1 MKALATFS
9 TDLSCLMSKINV
21 EYQKR
26 SIKSV
31 LLNLEAQ
38 VSGSEFEFSLQH
50 VTATD
55 FFDKNGYFCRGEE
68 KLALDQSDD
77 PNVVVLPSKVF
88 SQIEEYDSLCL
99 TLFADKNK
107 YKSWNFFWPDNPG
120 QKNLEILLKVA
131 EPEPEPGPE
140 PEPYQVIWKKTEPD
154 PETGPEPDPEPG
166 PEPETEPG
174 PEPGPE
180 PETETE
186 PGPEPET
193 ETEPE
198 PEPGPTVRSP
208 RNFWI
213 MFCLLCG
220 LAVAIFFLKNDI
232 VANFKKLTDENNS
245 CSSSEQLA
253 VVLLEEGSWSD
264 YINSCKNYFKNT
276 SDEEFQAILAQ
287 LSERSAISSG
297 QVWLDIG
304 KLYDVNFEQHLLKML
319 KPGIKPD
326 VQLAISSY
334 RKASDANVVGAK
346 TLLRAACQNIDEP
359 YFKLMTEKECEGL

>member
-55 FFDKNGYFCRGEE
+55 FFDKNGDFCRGEE

-131 EPEPEPGPE
+131 EPEPEPEPGPE

-154 PETGPEPDPEPG
+154 PETGPEPDPETG
-166 PEPETEPG
+166 PELDPET
-174 PEPGPE
+174 
-180 PETETE
+180 
-186 PGPEPET
+186 
-193 ETEPE
+193 
-198 PEPGPTVRSP
+198 GPTVRSP

>member
-55 FFDKNGYFCRGEE
+55 FFDKNGDFCRGEE

-120 QKNLEILLKVA
+120 QINLEILLKVA

-140 PEPYQVIWKKTEPD
+140 T
-154 PETGPEPDPEPG
+154 
-166 PEPETEPG
+166 ETEPG
-174 PEPGPE
+174 PEPG
-180 PETETE
+180 
-186 PGPEPET
+186 
-193 ETEPE
+193 
-198 PEPGPTVRSP
+198 PGPTVRSP

>member
-1 MKALATFS
+1 
-9 TDLSCLMSKINV
+9 MSKINV

-55 FFDKNGYFCRGEE
+55 FFDKNGDFCRGEE

-131 EPEPEPGPE
+131 EPEPEP
-140 PEPYQVIWKKTEPD
+140 
-154 PETGPEPDPEPG
+154 
-166 PEPETEPG
+166 ETEPG
-174 PEPGPE
+174 PEPG
-180 PETETE
+180 
-186 PGPEPET
+186 
-193 ETEPE
+193 
-198 PEPGPTVRSP
+198 PGPTVRSP

-304 KLYDVNFEQHLLKML
+304 KLYDVNFEHHLLKML

>member
-55 FFDKNGYFCRGEE
+55 FFDKNGDFCRGEE

-120 QKNLEILLKVA
+120 QKNLEILLKVV
-131 EPEPEPGPE
+131 EPEPEP
-140 PEPYQVIWKKTEPD
+140 
-154 PETGPEPDPEPG
+154 
-166 PEPETEPG
+166 
-174 PEPGPE
+174 
-180 PETETE
+180 
-186 PGPEPET
+186 
-193 ETEPE
+193 EPE
-198 PEPGPTVRSP
+198 PEIVEPEPEIVEPEPEQPKPKTEDETGTGPKPEPKPKTEDETGSKPGTKTPVRAP
-208 RNFWI
+208 KKFWMI
-213 MFCLLCG
+213 FALLCG
-220 LAVAIFFLKNDI
+220 LAVAIFFLQNEI

>member
-1 MKALATFS
+1 MKKLAIFS

-31 LLNLEAQ
+31 LLDLEAQ
-38 VSGSEFEFSLQH
+38 VSGLDFEFSLQH

-55 FFDKNGYFCRGEE
+55 FFDKNGDFCRGEE
-68 KLALDQSDD
+68 QLPLDQTDS
-77 PNVVVLPSKVF
+77 PNVLVLPSKVF
-88 SQIEEYDSLCL
+88 AHIEEYDSLCL

-120 QKNLEILLKVA
+120 QKNLEILLKVV
-131 EPEPEPGPE
+131 EPEP
-140 PEPYQVIWKKTEPD
+140 KTED
-154 PETGPEPDPEPG
+154 ETGTGSKPETKTP
-166 PEPETEPG
+166 
-174 PEPGPE
+174 
-180 PETETE
+180 
-186 PGPEPET
+186 
-193 ETEPE
+193 
-198 PEPGPTVRSP
+198 VRAP
-208 RNFWI
+208 KKFW
-213 MFCLLCG
+213 MFFALLCG
-220 LAVAIFFLKNDI
+220 LAAAIFFLQNEI
-232 VANFKKLTDENNS
+232 VSNFKKLTDENNS

-253 VVLLEEGSWSD
+253 VVLFEEGSWAE
-264 YINSCKNYFKNT
+264 YINSCRDYFKNT

>member
-55 FFDKNGYFCRGEE
+55 FFDKNGDFCRGEE

-131 EPEPEPGPE
+131 EPEPEPG
-140 PEPYQVIWKKTEPD
+140 
-154 PETGPEPDPEPG
+154 
-166 PEPETEPG
+166 
-174 PEPGPE
+174 
-180 PETETE
+180 
-186 PGPEPET
+186 
-193 ETEPE
+193 
-198 PEPGPTVRSP
+198 PGPTVRSP

>member
-55 FFDKNGYFCRGEE
+55 FFDKNGDFCRGEE

-131 EPEPEPGPE
+131 EPEPEPE
-140 PEPYQVIWKKTEPD
+140 
-154 PETGPEPDPEPG
+154 PEPG

-174 PEPGPE
+174 PEP
-180 PETETE
+180 ETE

-193 ETEPE
+193 ETEPG
-198 PEPGPTVRSP
+198 PGPTVRSP

>member
-9 TDLSCLMSKINV
+9 TDLSCVMSKINV

-55 FFDKNGYFCRGEE
+55 FFDKNGDFCRGEE

-99 TLFADKNK
+99 TLFADKNE

-131 EPEPEPGPE
+131 EPG
-140 PEPYQVIWKKTEPD
+140 
-154 PETGPEPDPEPG
+154 
-166 PEPETEPG
+166 PETETEPE

-186 PGPEPET
+186 PGPEPG
-193 ETEPE
+193 
-198 PEPGPTVRSP
+198 PGPTVRSP

-304 KLYDVNFEQHLLKML
+304 KLYDVNFEHHLLKML

>member
-55 FFDKNGYFCRGEE
+55 FFDKNGDFCRGEE

-131 EPEPEPGPE
+131 EPEPEPE
-140 PEPYQVIWKKTEPD
+140 
-154 PETGPEPDPEPG
+154 PEPG

-174 PEPGPE
+174 PEPEPEPGPETEPGPE
-180 PETETE
+180 PEPGSETE

-193 ETEPE
+193 ETGPE
-198 PEPGPTVRSP
+198 PGPGPTVRSP

-304 KLYDVNFEQHLLKML
+304 KLYDVNFEHHLLKML

>member
-1 MKALATFS
+1 MKKLAIFS

-31 LLNLEAQ
+31 LLDLEAQ
-38 VSGSEFEFSLQH
+38 VSGLDFEFSLQH
-50 VTATD
+50 VTATN
-55 FFDKNGYFCRGEE
+55 FFDKNGDFCRGEE
-68 KLALDQSDD
+68 QLPLDQTDS
-77 PNVVVLPSKVF
+77 PNVLVLPSKVF
-88 SQIEEYDSLCL
+88 AHIEEYDSLCL

-120 QKNLEILLKVA
+120 QKNLEILLKVV
-131 EPEPEPGPE
+131 EPEPEQP
-140 PEPYQVIWKKTEPD
+140 KTED
-154 PETGPEPDPEPG
+154 ETGTGSKPETKTP
-166 PEPETEPG
+166 
-174 PEPGPE
+174 
-180 PETETE
+180 
-186 PGPEPET
+186 
-193 ETEPE
+193 
-198 PEPGPTVRSP
+198 VRAP
-208 RNFWI
+208 KKFW
-213 MFCLLCG
+213 MFFALLCG
-220 LAVAIFFLKNDI
+220 LAAAIFFLQNEI
-232 VANFKKLTDENNS
+232 VSNFKKLTDENNS

-253 VVLLEEGSWSD
+253 VVLFEEGSWAE
-264 YINSCKNYFKNT
+264 YINSCRDYFKNT

>member
-55 FFDKNGYFCRGEE
+55 FFDKNGDFCRGEE

-131 EPEPEPGPE
+131 EPEPEPE
-140 PEPYQVIWKKTEPD
+140 
-154 PETGPEPDPEPG
+154 
-166 PEPETEPG
+166 
-174 PEPGPE
+174 PE
-180 PETETE
+180 PETET
-186 PGPEPET
+186 
-193 ETEPE
+193 
-198 PEPGPTVRSP
+198 EPGPTVRSP

>member
-1 MKALATFS
+1 MKKLAIFS

-31 LLNLEAQ
+31 LLDLEAQ
-38 VSGSEFEFSLQH
+38 VSGLDFEFSLQH
-50 VTATD
+50 VTATN
-55 FFDKNGYFCRGEE
+55 FFDKNGDFCRGEE
-68 KLALDQSDD
+68 QLPLDQTDS
-77 PNVVVLPSKVF
+77 PNVLVLPSKVF
-88 SQIEEYDSLCL
+88 AHIEEYDSLCL

-120 QKNLEILLKVA
+120 QKNLEILLKVV
-131 EPEPEPGPE
+131 EPEPEQPKTEDETGTGPKPE
-140 PEPYQVIWKKTEPD
+140 PKPKTED
-154 PETGPEPDPEPG
+154 ETGTGSKPETKTP
-166 PEPETEPG
+166 
-174 PEPGPE
+174 
-180 PETETE
+180 
-186 PGPEPET
+186 
-193 ETEPE
+193 
-198 PEPGPTVRSP
+198 VRAP
-208 RNFWI
+208 KKFW
-213 MFCLLCG
+213 MFFALLCG
-220 LAVAIFFLKNDI
+220 LAAAIFFLQNEI
-232 VANFKKLTDENNS
+232 VSNFKKLTDENNS

-253 VVLLEEGSWSD
+253 VVLFEEGSWAE
-264 YINSCKNYFKNT
+264 YINSCRDYFKNT

>member
-55 FFDKNGYFCRGEE
+55 FFDKNGDFCRGEE

-120 QKNLEILLKVA
+120 QKNLEILLKVV
-131 EPEPEPGPE
+131 EPEPEPGPEPE

-154 PETGPEPDPEPG
+154 PETGPEPDPETG
-166 PEPETEPG
+166 PELDPET
-174 PEPGPE
+174 
-180 PETETE
+180 
-186 PGPEPET
+186 
-193 ETEPE
+193 
-198 PEPGPTVRSP
+198 GPTVRSP